1 MGRRTPLYDRHVAAG
16 ARMVD
21 FAGYDMPLQY
31 SGIRDEHIAVRE
43 RAGIFDVSHMGEVA
57 VYGPGA
63 PGFVQR
69 LVTNDVGRLVP
80 NQLLYSVMCNDSGG
94 IVDDV
99 IVLRGAEEN
108 HFIIVVN
115 ASTREKDVAWM
126 REHAPSDLEL
136 HDLSDELALIA
147 VQGPR
152 AVDILE
158 PLARMDED
166 GPSLRELRPFFA
178 AGLSLAGITDSRLQ
192 KISRTG
198 YTGEDGFEIYIDS
211 ARAGVV
217 WDAIMEAGAAHGL
230 VPAGLGARD
239 TLRLEA
245 GLRLYGQDMDD
256 DTDPYSCGLG
266 WTVKLDKGEF
276 NGRDVLQRLREA
288 PPHRFVGL
296 RLGPRTIARHGQR
309 VLQDGQEVG
318 TVTSGTFGF
327 TVGTAV
333 ATASVDPDFKKDGEI
348 AVDIRGTQA
357 RAEVVPL
364 PFYKRP
370 KGGG

>member
-31 SGIRDEHIAVRE
+31 SGIRDEHVAVRE
-43 RAGIFDVSHMGEVA
+43 RAGIFDVSHMGEVRLR
-57 VYGPGA
+57 GPGA
-63 PGFVQR
+63 VDFVQR
-69 LVTNDVGRLVP
+69 LVTNDVGRLAP
-80 NQLLYSVMCNDSGG
+80 NQLLYSVMCNEHGG

-99 IVLRGAEEN
+99 IVMRSRSGD
-108 HFIIVVN
+108 HFVIVVN
-115 ASTREKDVAWM
+115 ASTREKDIAWM
-126 REHAPSDLEL
+126 REQAPPDVEL

-158 PLARMDED
+158 PLARMDGE
-166 GPSLRELRPFFA
+166 GPALRDLRPFFA
-178 AGLSLAGITDSRLQ
+178 TGLSLAGVSDARVQ
-192 KISRTG
+192 RVSRTG

-211 ARAGVV
+211 ERAGQV
-217 WDAIMEAGAAHGL
+217 WDAVIEAGTAHGL

-256 DTDPYSCGLG
+256 DIDPYSCGLG

-276 NGRDVLQRLREA
+276 IGREVLQTLKES

-296 RLGPRTIARHGQR
+296 RLGPRTIARHGQP
-309 VLQDGQEVG
+309 VFQDGGEVG

-333 ATASVDPDFKKDGEI
+333 ATASVHPDFRKDGEV

>member
-1 MGRRTPLYDRHVAAG
+1 
-16 ARMVD
+16 MVD

-31 SGIRDEHIAVRE
+31 SGIRDEHLAVRG

-57 VYGPGA
+57 MYGPGA

-80 NQLLYSVMCNDSGG
+80 NQLLYSVMCNDAGG

-108 HFIIVVN
+108 HFIVVVN

-136 HDLSDELALIA
+136 HDVSDELALIA

-152 AVDILE
+152 AVDVLE

-178 AGLSLAGITDSRLQ
+178 AGLSLAGVSDSRVQ
-192 KISRTG
+192 RISRTG

-211 ARAGVV
+211 SRAGVV
-217 WDAIMEAGAAHGL
+217 WDAIIEAGAAHGL

-245 GLRLYGQDMDD
+245 GLRLYGQDMDE

-266 WTVKLDKGEF
+266 WTVKLDKGDF
-276 NGRDVLQRLREA
+276 IGRSALEELRES
-288 PPHRFVGL
+288 PPRRFIGL
-296 RLGPRTIARHGQR
+296 RLGPRSIARHGHA
-309 VLQDGQEVG
+309 VFQDEVEIG

-327 TVGTAV
+327 TVGAAV
-333 ATASVDPDFKKDGEI
+333 AMASVDPDFTRGGEV
-348 AVDIRGTQA
+348 AVDIRGTEA
-357 RAEVVPL
+357 TAEVVPL

-370 KGGG
+370 KGDG

>member
-31 SGIRDEHIAVRE
+31 TGIRDEHVAVRE
-43 RAGIFDVSHMGEVA
+43 RAGIFDVSHMGEV
-57 VYGPGA
+57 VVRGA
-63 PGFVQR
+63 GAGDFVQR
-69 LVTNDVGRLVP
+69 LVTNDVGRLAP
-80 NQLLYSVMCNDSGG
+80 GQLLYSVMCNEAGG

-99 IVLRGAEEN
+99 IVMRTLAGD
-108 HFIIVVN
+108 HFLIVVN
-115 ASTREKDVAWM
+115 AATREKDVAWM
-126 REHAPSDLEL
+126 REHASPDVEL
-136 HDLSDELALIA
+136 DDLSDQLALIA

-152 AVDILE
+152 AVDALE
-158 PLARMDED
+158 PLASMDEG
-166 GPSLRELRPFFA
+166 GPELRELSPFFA
-178 AGLSLAGITDSRLQ
+178 AGLSLAGVTDARLQ
-192 KISRTG
+192 RISRTG
-198 YTGEDGFEIYIDS
+198 YTGEDGFEIYID
-211 ARAGVV
+211 AHCAERV
-217 WDAIMEAGAAHGL
+217 WDAIVDAGRVHGL

-245 GLRLYGQDMDD
+245 GLRLYGQDMDE

-266 WTVKLDKGEF
+266 WTVKLDKGDF
-276 NGRDVLQRLREA
+276 IGRDALSVLREA
-288 PPHRFVGL
+288 PPRRFVGL
-296 RLGPRTIARHGQR
+296 RLGPRTIARHGQP
-309 VLQDGQEVG
+309 VVQDGREVG

-333 ATASVDPDFKKDGEI
+333 ATASVDSDFDKQGEV

-357 RAEVVPL
+357 DAAVVPL
-364 PFYKRP
+364 PFYRRP

>member
-31 SGIRDEHIAVRE
+31 SGIRDEHLAVRE
-43 RAGIFDVSHMGEVA
+43 HAGIFDVSHMGEVL
-57 VYGPGA
+57 VDGPGA
-63 PGFVQR
+63 QAFVQR
-69 LVTNDVGRLVP
+69 LVTNDVDHLVP
-80 NQLLYSVMCNDSGG
+80 NQLLYSVMCNEAGG

-99 IVLRGAEEN
+99 IVMHGAREN
-108 HFIIVVN
+108 HFLIVVN

-126 REHAPSDLEL
+126 REHAPTDLEL
-136 HDLSDELALIA
+136 KDISDGLALIA
-147 VQGPR
+147 VQGPE

-158 PLARMDED
+158 PLARMDD
-166 GPSLRELRPFFA
+166 GAPALRELRPFFA
-178 AGLSLAGITDSRLQ
+178 AGLSLAGVTDASRQ
-192 KISRTG
+192 RISRTG
-198 YTGEDGFEIYIDS
+198 YTGEDGFEIYIDAS
-211 ARAGVV
+211 RAGVV
-217 WDAIMEAGAAHGL
+217 WDAIVEAGAARGL

-266 WTVKLDKGEF
+266 WTVKLDKGDF
-276 NGRDVLQRLREA
+276 IGRDALQTLRER
-288 PPHRFVGL
+288 PPRRFAGL
-296 RLGPRTIARHGQR
+296 RLGPRTIARHGQA
-309 VLQDGQEVG
+309 VLQGGREVG

-333 ATASVDPDFKKDGEI
+333 ATASVLPDFKRDGDV

-364 PFYKRP
+364 PFYKRT

>member
-31 SGIRDEHIAVRE
+31 TGIRDEHVAVRE
-43 RAGIFDVSHMGEVA
+43 RAGIFDVSHMGEVLVHGNSA
-57 VYGPGA
+57 SDWL
-63 PGFVQR
+63 QR
-69 LVTNDVGRLVP
+69 LVTNNVGRLEDG
-80 NQLLYSVMCNDSGG
+80 QALYTVMCRPDGG
-94 IVDDV
+94 IIDDLIVYRGDATHFLV
-99 IVLRGAEEN
+99 IV
-108 HFIIVVN
+108 N
-115 ASTREKDVAWM
+115 AATREKDLAWM
-126 REHAPSDLEL
+126 REHVDGDVTIHDASD
-136 HDLSDELALIA
+136 DMALIA

-158 PLARMDED
+158 ALTTLD
-166 GPSLRELRPFFA
+166 GGGSLREMKAFA
-178 AGLSLAGITDSRLQ
+178 TSAARIAGVAEVHHQR
-192 KISRTG
+192 ISRTG
-198 YTGEDGFEIYIDS
+198 YSGEDGFEIVIDS
-211 ARAGVV
+211 AGAGQL
-217 WDAIMEAGAAHGL
+217 WDILLDAGKAHGL

-266 WTVKLDKGEF
+266 WTVKLDKGDF
-276 NGRDVLQRLREA
+276 IGRDALQTLKES

-296 RLGPRTIARHGQR
+296 RLGPRTIARHGQP
-309 VLQDGQEVG
+309 VLQDGREVG

-333 ATASVDPDFKKDGEI
+333 ATASVDPDFKKDGEV

>member
-21 FAGYDMPLQY
+21 FAGYDMPLVY

-43 RAGIFDVSHMGEVA
+43 RAGVFDVSHMGEVT
-57 VYGPGA
+57 VTGPA
-63 PGFVQR
+63 AADFVQR
-69 LVTNDVGRLVP
+69 LVTNDVSRLVP
-80 NQLLYSVMCNDSGG
+80 NQLLYSVMCNESGG

-99 IVLRGAEEN
+99 IVMRGAEDN
-108 HFIIVVN
+108 QFIIVVN
-115 ASTREKDVAWM
+115 ASTREKDVVWI
-126 REHAPSDLEL
+126 REHSGSDV
-136 HDLSDELALIA
+136 DIDDRSDQLALIA

-158 PLARMDED
+158 PLARTDD
-166 GPSLRELRPFFA
+166 SGPSLHELRPFFA
-178 AGLSLAGITDSRLQ
+178 TGVSLAGVTDSQFQR
-192 KISRTG
+192 ISRTG
-198 YTGEDGFEIYIDS
+198 YTGEDGFEIYID
-211 ARAGVV
+211 AHRAGQV
-217 WDAIMEAGAAHGL
+217 WDAILEAGASSGL

-266 WTVKLDKGEF
+266 WTVKLDKGDF
-276 NGRDVLQRLREA
+276 IGSDALRDLRET

-296 RLGPRTIARHGQR
+296 RLGPRTIARHGQP
-309 VLQDGQEVG
+309 VIQDGREVG
-318 TVTSGTFGF
+318 VVTSGTFGF

-333 ATASVDPDFKKDGEI
+333 ATASVEPDFNKDGDV

-357 RAEVVPL
+357 PAEVVPL

-370 KGGG
+370 KGDG